1 MFNVPLRKIC
11 TLPLLGGVSIHMSGP
26 TGSRCCSSPPSPYRP
41 RPCLLLPP
49 TIKSGILTSPTVTV
63 EFCFSFQS
71 AHFLLCMFRGSVVM
85 CTFIT
90 VISSAVLKRLSV
102 SIQRPSLS
110 LVTFFI
116 SCPTMKISP
125 LTLLIIYVIPCA
137 QISLTSPHLF
147 LCLHLFSWF
156 FPC

>member
-26 TGSRCCSSPPSPYRP
+26 TSSRCCSSPPSPYRP

-110 LVTFFI
+110 LVTFLML
-116 SCPTMKISP
+116 SDNDRATPALVWLLPSMK
-125 LTLLIIYVIPCA
+125 Y
-137 QISLTSPHLF
+137 LF
-147 LCLHLFSWF
+147 LSFYSQPLCVLPSEV
-156 FPC
+156 

>member
-110 LVTFFI
+110 LVTFLML
-116 SCPTMKISP
+116 SNNDRATPALVWLLPSMK
-125 LTLLIIYVIPCA
+125 Y
-137 QISLTSPHLF
+137 LF
-147 LCLHLFSWF
+147 LSFYS
-156 FPC
+156 

>member
-1 MFNVPLRKIC
+1 MFNVPLRITC
-11 TLPLLGGVSIHMSGP
+11 ALPLSGGVSIHTSGP
-26 TGSRCCSSPPSPYRP
+26 AGSRCCPSPPSPYRP
-41 RPCLLLPP
+41 CLHLPP
-49 TIKSGILTSPTVTV
+49 TIKSGILTSPAVTV

-110 LVTFFI
+110 LVTFLML
-116 SCPTMKISP
+116 SDNDRATPALVWLLPSMK
-125 LTLLIIYVIPCA
+125 Y
-137 QISLTSPHLF
+137 LF
-147 LCLHLFSWF
+147 LPFYSQPLCVLPSEV
-156 FPC
+156 